1 MEKFLEEYSKILDET
16 GGHLSFQALATY
28 LNLKEKLSSKEKR
41 FIESHLKVCTVCKE
55 KYKIVLEEDI
65 ELDSI
70 LGDYE
75 ITKSVAKTSRI
86 FSITKYWKYTAA
98 AAIVITI
105 AALFYFSFL
114 VPGDEI
120 LTEESIPTEQ
130 QIQSKESLTT
140 QQSELDKPTPEQKTE
155 EENLAVPKGY
165 ESFAANSVLENFIN
179 RNIRSEKT
187 IEIISPEIGADV
199 GTTITFE
206 WKRINSSGP
215 LLFSVVDNK
224 NNTVYEMTVDGTSL
238 TTDKK
243 FKAGLYYWKLQ
254 SEGKLE
260 AVGKYFVR
268 K

>member
-28 LNLKEKLSSKEKR
+28 LNLKEKLSSKEKN
-41 FIESHLKVCTVCKE
+41 FIESHLKTCTACKE
-55 KYKIVLEEDI
+55 KYKTVLEEDI
-65 ELDSI
+65 ELDNI

-75 ITKSVAKTSRI
+75 ITRSVAKTSRI
-86 FSITKYWKYTAA
+86 FSITKYWKYAAA
-98 AAIVITI
+98 AAIVIAI
-105 AALFYFSFL
+105 AALFYFFFL

-130 QIQSKESLTT
+130 QIQSEESLTT

-155 EENLAVPKGY
+155 EERKAIPNGQ
-165 ESFAANSVLENFIN
+165 ETFAENSVLENFIN

-199 GTTITFE
+199 GSTITFE
-206 WKRINSSGP
+206 WKRINSAGAV
-215 LLFSVVDNK
+215 LLSVVDNK

-238 TTDKK
+238 TMDKK
-243 FKAGLYYWKLQ
+243 FKAGLYYWKILVG
-254 SEGKLE
+254 EKLE
-260 AVGKYFVR
+260 SVGKFYVR
-268 K
+268 